1 MLECARLSHDPHFGL
16 HLIHHIDITSYGA
29 YGYLLLST
37 PTVRSFFEVAQRYYP
52 TFYRGAELAL
62 TVSADGAR
70 LEYRVTGLGSA
81 SQRHDNEWT
90 LAFFVNFIR
99 SRLEFAWYPRRVKF
113 SNPPPG
119 DLGELRREFGDHILF
134 DQPETSFELEP
145 DILDVRISNSDP
157 RLLAI
162 LQQHADE
169 LLQAALASDSFEHQV
184 RLVILE
190 RLKSGLPSADSIAR
204 SSSMS
209 LSTLKRRLRETGLSY
224 RDLRD
229 GVVREVSER
238 LLRETDPEYRRDRPR
253 GGILGAQRFRSGV
266 RSTLRDDAAGV
277 SSLDETWPGA
287 LKADSRAA
295 EKRQK
300 NVPARAR
307 ANMSDPV
314 QCGSGR
320 TSPASGPCRP
330 AERIPGSRSHA
341 TISTARSPARC
352 AKTARS
358 TFSSFVARRAT
369 RAGGTTFE
377 YVPWLRDFAERSN
390 CDVVAVQRWSGSLSR
405 DRITLDTRADAR
417 CVTRGGPVSVV
428 YSLRFDGDREDP
440 R

>member
-1 MLECARLSHDPHFGL
+1 MTKREFPGSWLLDAFRSGGADPDQLLDRLPRESERLLQAPEGLRPDEVNRILLECARLSHDPHFGL

-37 PTVRSFFEVAQRYYP
+37 PTVRSFLEVAQRYYP

-238 LLRETDPEYRRDRPR
+238 LLRETDLSIGAIALEVGYSEHSAFDRAFARLCGMTPLEYRRSTK
-253 GGILGAQRFRSGV
+253 LGQ
-266 RSTLRDDAAGV
+266 
-277 SSLDETWPGA
+277 
-287 LKADSRAA
+287 
-295 EKRQK
+295 
-300 NVPARAR
+300 
-307 ANMSDPV
+307 
-314 QCGSGR
+314 
-320 TSPASGPCRP
+320 GP
-330 AERIPGSRSHA
+330 
-341 TISTARSPARC
+341 
-352 AKTARS
+352 
-358 TFSSFVARRAT
+358 
-369 RAGGTTFE
+369 
-377 YVPWLRDFAERSN
+377 
-390 CDVVAVQRWSGSLSR
+390 
-405 DRITLDTRADAR
+405 
-417 CVTRGGPVSVV
+417 
-428 YSLRFDGDREDP
+428 
-440 R
+440 